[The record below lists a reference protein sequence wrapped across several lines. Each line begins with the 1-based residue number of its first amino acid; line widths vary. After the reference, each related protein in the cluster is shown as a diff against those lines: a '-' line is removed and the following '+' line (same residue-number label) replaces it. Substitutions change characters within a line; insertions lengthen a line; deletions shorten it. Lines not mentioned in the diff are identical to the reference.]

1 MRGPPIAPE
10 TQPPLASQCRE
21 VKEKDL
27 FTTSFIANGLRA
39 ETNDELIQLSN
50 NKLIFRVTLTEKS
63 V

>member
-10 TQPPLASQCRE
+10 TQPPLASQCRK

-39 ETNDELIQLSN
+39 ETNDEMIQLIN